1 MQAEHQVMINA
12 KSSAD
17 TTTSTHQW
25 RVECLLNGSALSTFT
40 VAFAVTDL
48 FVPANSYKPSRCQS
62 TLIQSIKISSSG
74 ILQLS
79 KRNPNKTSSNVTVLD
94 QDLHNN
100 LARQE
105 RPLFMNSITRQN
117 FQMQT
122 QWIYLILCSWR
133 VEERDLRVTMGRRK
147 VIEM

>member
-25 RVECLLNGSALSTFT
+25 RVECLLNGSAFSTFT

-62 TLIQSIKISSSG
+62 TLIQSIKIRHQVSCSYPRGTLTKPAQTLQYWTKTYITILPIKNDPSSWTESLG
-74 ILQLS
+74 
-79 KRNPNKTSSNVTVLD
+79 K
-94 QDLHNN
+94 
-100 LARQE
+100 
-105 RPLFMNSITRQN
+105 N
-117 FQMQT
+117 FQLQT